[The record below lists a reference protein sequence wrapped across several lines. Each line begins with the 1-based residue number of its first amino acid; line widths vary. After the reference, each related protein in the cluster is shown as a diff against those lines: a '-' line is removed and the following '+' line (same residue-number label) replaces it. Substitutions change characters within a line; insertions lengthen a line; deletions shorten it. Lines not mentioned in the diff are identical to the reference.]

1 MRIIDKISD
10 NPCKTTISLE
20 YQGFSRKGVK
30 NGVKYS
36 FFALFFYVIFFVG
49 TIRPW
54 HYNLSK
60 IDIACFLASLAI
72 SI

>member
-36 FFALFFYVIFFVG
+36 FFTLFFC
-49 TIRPW
+49 
-54 HYNLSK
+54 HNLSK

-72 SI
+72 SM